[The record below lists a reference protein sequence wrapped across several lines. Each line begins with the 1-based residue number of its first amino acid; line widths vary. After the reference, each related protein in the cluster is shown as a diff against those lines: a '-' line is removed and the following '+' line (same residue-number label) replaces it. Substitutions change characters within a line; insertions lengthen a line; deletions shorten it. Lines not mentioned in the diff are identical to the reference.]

1 MINIRNKTGDVTT
14 DTIDAKMIIRKCYEQ
29 LFTHKFD
36 NLDEIH
42 PFLEKYKLPQLT
54 QYKIYNLKNS
64 VTIKEIEFVIFKTH
78 PPTKSLQAQ
87 IVSQRILPHVL
98 TPTFHDLF
106 QGMEEEKTLL
116 NSFYKASIIPLSKP
130 DKDSTEQGTNFL
142 HECRCKNPQQIPANI
157 IKQLIKIFIHHNL
170 VGFIPGVQEQF
181 DI

>member
-1 MINIRNKTGDVTT
+1 MKLKTKIIEKINETESWFFEKINKTETSLARVTKRKKERIQMINIRNKTGDVTT

-106 QGMEEEKTLL
+106 
-116 NSFYKASIIPLSKP
+116 
-130 DKDSTEQGTNFL
+130 
-142 HECRCKNPQQIPANI
+142 
-157 IKQLIKIFIHHNL
+157 
-170 VGFIPGVQEQF
+170 
-181 DI
+181 

>member
-1 MINIRNKTGDVTT
+1 MKLKTKIIEKINETESWFFEKINKTETSLARVTKRKKERIQMINIRNKTGYVTT

-78 PPTKSLQAQ
+78 PPYQKS
-87 IVSQRILPHVL
+87 PG
-98 TPTFHDLF
+98 PD
-106 QGMEEEKTLL
+106 
-116 NSFYKASIIPLSKP
+116 SFTE
-130 DKDSTEQGTNFL
+130 DSTTCFNTNFSL
-142 HECRCKNPQQIPANI
+142 SLLGNGRGENTTQ
-157 IKQLIKIFIHHNL
+157 FIL
-170 VGFIPGVQEQF
+170 
-181 DI
+181 

>member
-1 MINIRNKTGDVTT
+1 MKLKTKIIEKINETESWFFEKINKTETSLARVTKRKKERIQMINIRNKTGDVTT

-54 QYKIYNLKNS
+54 QYKIYDLKNS

-106 QGMEEEKTLL
+106 
-116 NSFYKASIIPLSKP
+116 
-130 DKDSTEQGTNFL
+130 
-142 HECRCKNPQQIPANI
+142 
-157 IKQLIKIFIHHNL
+157 
-170 VGFIPGVQEQF
+170 
-181 DI
+181 

>member
-1 MINIRNKTGDVTT
+1 MINIRNKTGYVTT

-98 TPTFHDLF
+98 TPTFHYLF
-106 QGMEEEKTLL
+106 
-116 NSFYKASIIPLSKP
+116 
-130 DKDSTEQGTNFL
+130 
-142 HECRCKNPQQIPANI
+142 
-157 IKQLIKIFIHHNL
+157 
-170 VGFIPGVQEQF
+170 
-181 DI
+181 

>member
-1 MINIRNKTGDVTT
+1 MKLKTKIIEKINETESWFFEKINKTETSLARVTKRKKERIQMINIRNKTGDVTT

-98 TPTFHDLF
+98 TPTFHDL
-106 QGMEEEKTLL
+106 
-116 NSFYKASIIPLSKP
+116 
-130 DKDSTEQGTNFL
+130 
-142 HECRCKNPQQIPANI
+142 C
-157 IKQLIKIFIHHNL
+157 
-170 VGFIPGVQEQF
+170 
-181 DI
+181 